1 MNLSFVKTPF
11 TNKPTM
17 TLYDGP
23 IFNKNPDIKYLNEKK
38 KQLDLFGNELF
49 GETTFSKE
57 NKLFDRFLEYFELDQ
72 NLSLYETTLLFE
84 EDFAIMHNGYMEVV
98 SACFPSGWKPRQKLG
113 KPLSMIHE
121 PVADSKKLIEASE
134 RLSQYMTKQK
144 IKRWVWTI
152 TTNDQLSEYS
162 ELDKPKLTT
171 FDNLYFRVETQT
183 SAPIDDETSIFFI
196 KIEVLPLKEV
206 WSKNILESINSMSDN
221 ILNYKGLVEIKDLLN
236 RMKL

>member
-17 TLYDGP
+17 TLYNGP

-38 KQLDLFGNELF
+38 KQLDLFGDKLF

-57 NKLFDRFLEYFELDQ
+57 NKLFDRFLKFFELDK
-72 NLSLYETTLLFE
+72 NLSLYQSSLLFE
-84 EDFAIMHNGYMEVV
+84 EDFAIMHCGNMEVV
-98 SACFPSGWKPRQKLG
+98 SVCFPSGWKPRQKLG
-113 KPLSMIHE
+113 KPLSKIHE
-121 PVADSKKLIEASE
+121 PIADSKKLIEASE

-144 IKRWVWTI
+144 IKRWVWTV
-152 TTNDQLSEYS
+152 TTNDQLSEYT
-162 ELDKPKLTT
+162 ELEKPKVTT
-171 FDNLYFRVETQT
+171 FENLYFRVETQT
-183 SAPIDDETSIFFI
+183 SAPIDEETSIFFI

-206 WSKNILESINSMSDN
+206 WSKDILDSINSMSDS

>member
-17 TLYDGP
+17 TLYNGP

-38 KQLDLFGNELF
+38 KQLDLFGDKLF

-57 NKLFDRFLEYFELDQ
+57 NKLFDRFLKFFELDK
-72 NLSLYETTLLFE
+72 NLSLYQSSLLFE
-84 EDFAIMHNGYMEVV
+84 EDFAIMHCGNMEVV
-98 SACFPSGWKPRQKLG
+98 SVCFPSGWKPRQKLG
-113 KPLSMIHE
+113 KPLSKIHE
-121 PVADSKKLIEASE
+121 PIADSKKLIKASE

-144 IKRWVWTI
+144 IKRWVWTV
-152 TTNDQLSEYS
+152 TTNDQLSEYT
-162 ELDKPKLTT
+162 ELEKPKVTT
-171 FDNLYFRVETQT
+171 FENLYFRVETQT
-183 SAPIDDETSIFFI
+183 SAPIDEETSIFFI

-206 WSKNILESINSMSDN
+206 WSKDILDSINSMSDS

-236 RMKL
+236 RIKL

>member
-17 TLYDGP
+17 TLYNGP

-38 KQLDLFGNELF
+38 KQLDLFGDKLF

-57 NKLFDRFLEYFELDQ
+57 NKLFDRFLKFFELDK
-72 NLSLYETTLLFE
+72 NLSLYQSSLLFE
-84 EDFAIMHNGYMEVV
+84 EDFAIMHCGNMEVV
-98 SACFPSGWKPRQKLG
+98 SVCFPSGWKPRQKLG
-113 KPLSMIHE
+113 KPLSKIHE
-121 PVADSKKLIEASE
+121 PIADSKKLIKASE

-144 IKRWVWTI
+144 IKRWVWTV
-152 TTNDQLSEYS
+152 TTNDQLSEYT
-162 ELDKPKLTT
+162 ELEKPKVTT
-171 FDNLYFRVETQT
+171 FENLYFRVETQT
-183 SAPIDDETSIFFI
+183 SAPIDEETSIFFI

-206 WSKNILESINSMSDN
+206 WSKDILDSINSMSDS